1 MRSASLYAKQQVV
14 AANPVSELI
23 GKLKERRLELAL
35 SLADGY
41 AINIESYHRMV
52 GTYQGLGEALDI
64 LDDIL
69 TEKDEDL

>member
-1 MRSASLYAKQQVV
+1 MVV
-14 AANPVSELI
+14 NPVSELI
-23 GKLKERRLELAL
+23 GKIKERRLELAL

-64 LDDIL
+64 LDNIL
-69 TEKDEDL
+69 AEKDEDL

>member
-1 MRSASLYAKQQVV
+1 MVV
-14 AANPVSELI
+14 NPVSELI
-23 GKLKERRLELAL
+23 GKIKERRLELAL

-64 LDDIL
+64 LDNIL
-69 TEKDEDL
+69 NEEDEDL

>member
-1 MRSASLYAKQQVV
+1 MGV
-14 AANPVSELI
+14 NPVSELI

-64 LDDIL
+64 LDELL

>member
-1 MRSASLYAKQQVV
+1 MGV
-14 AANPVSELI
+14 NPVSELI

-41 AINIESYHRMV
+41 ALNIESYHRMV

-69 TEKDEDL
+69 AEKDEDL

>member
-1 MRSASLYAKQQVV
+1 MAV
-14 AANPVSELI
+14 NPVSELI

-64 LDDIL
+64 LDNIL
-69 TEKDEDL
+69 NDEDEDL

>member
-1 MRSASLYAKQQVV
+1 M

-41 AINIESYHRMV
+41 ANNIESYHRMV

>member
-1 MRSASLYAKQQVV
+1 VV
-14 AANPVSELI
+14 VNPLNDLI
-23 GKLKERRLELAL
+23 GRLKARRLELAL

-52 GTYQGLGEALDI
+52 GQYQGLGEALDI
-64 LDDIL
+64 LDEIL

>member
-1 MRSASLYAKQQVV
+1 MSLRVKRPAVV
-14 AANPVSELI
+14 VNPVSDLI
-23 GKLKERRLELAL
+23 GKIKERRLELAL

-64 LDDIL
+64 LDNIL
-69 TEKDEDL
+69 NEEDEDL

>member
-1 MRSASLYAKQQVV
+1 MVV
-14 AANPVSELI
+14 NPLNDLI
-23 GKLKERRLELAL
+23 GRLKARRLELAL

-52 GTYQGLGEALDI
+52 GQYQGLGEALDI
-64 LDDIL
+64 LDEIL

>member
-1 MRSASLYAKQQVV
+1 MVV
-14 AANPVSELI
+14 NPVSDLI
-23 GKLKERRLELAL
+23 GKIKERRLELAL

-64 LDDIL
+64 LDNIL
-69 TEKDEDL
+69 NEKDEDL

>member
-1 MRSASLYAKQQVV
+1 MSLRVKRPAVV
-14 AANPVSELI
+14 VNPVSDLI
-23 GKLKERRLELAL
+23 GKIKERRLELAL

-64 LDDIL
+64 LDNIL
-69 TEKDEDL
+69 NDEDEDL

>member
-1 MRSASLYAKQQVV
+1 VV
-14 AANPVSELI
+14 VNPVSELI
-23 GKLKERRLELAL
+23 GKVKERRLELAL

-64 LDDIL
+64 LDNIL
-69 TEKDEDL
+69 NEEDEDL

>member
-1 MRSASLYAKQQVV
+1 VV
-14 AANPVSELI
+14 VNPIGDLI
-23 GKLKERRLELAL
+23 GKIKERRLELAL

-52 GTYQGLGEALDI
+52 GQYQGLGEALDI

-69 TEKDEDL
+69 KEKDEDL

>member
-1 MRSASLYAKQQVV
+1 MQSQFQCAKQQAVV
-14 AANPVSELI
+14 VNPVSDLI
-23 GKLKERRLELAL
+23 GKIKERRLELAL

>member
-1 MRSASLYAKQQVV
+1 MVV
-14 AANPVSELI
+14 NPVSELI
-23 GKLKERRLELAL
+23 GKIKERRLELAL

-69 TEKDEDL
+69 AEKDEDL

>member
-1 MRSASLYAKQQVV
+1 MVV
-14 AANPVSELI
+14 NPLNDLI
-23 GKLKERRLELAL
+23 GRLKARRLELAL

-52 GTYQGLGEALDI
+52 GQYQGLGEALDI

>member
-1 MRSASLYAKQQVV
+1 VSLRVKRQAVV
-14 AANPVSELI
+14 VNPVSDLI
-23 GKLKERRLELAL
+23 GKIKERRLELAL

-64 LDDIL
+64 LGNIL
-69 TEKDEDL
+69 NEEDEDL